1 MFPFLILTI
10 SENNKDT
17 STMNHL
23 TTQRYLELLELCHS
37 FEKDFVKFYEKGNKT
52 AGIRLRKHMQTLR
65 TFAVGIRNEVQD
77 MNKTDEEN
85 DS

>member
-1 MFPFLILTI
+1 
-10 SENNKDT
+10 
-17 STMNHL
+17 MNHL

-65 TFAVGIRNEVQD
+65 SFAVGIRNEVQD
-77 MNKTDEEN
+77 IN
-85 DS
+85 DKDTESEKIE